1 MERLDKYNFSF
12 TGFSLRVN
20 DMLKVAEAASNGIA
34 FERVDFGEGNSNTG
48 KRRLNEINKRLSVL
62 TENQIRV
69 FLESDLTSQKQIAFL
84 SVCKAHGFIRDFV
97 VEVIREKLLIF
108 DYEVSEGE
116 YISFYRRKSDLHPE
130 MDELTEITENK
141 IRQVTFKILEQA
153 GIIDNVRSKNIQQQL
168 VSDKVAS
175 TIAAVDRQWLK
186 IFLMS
191 DVDIENVKI

>member
-1 MERLDKYNFSF
+1 MDKYDFSF
-12 TGFSLRVN
+12 TASSL
-20 DMLKVAEAASNGIA
+20 
-34 FERVDFGEGNSNTG
+34 
-48 KRRLNEINKRLSVL
+48 RLNELRLVAKHQIAGSEINFTNELGNGKSSTGRRMLAEFTKRLSFL
-62 TENQIRV
+62 TEDQKELLV
-69 FLESDLTSQKQIAFL
+69 HSDLTSQRQIAFL
-84 SVCKAHGFIRDFV
+84 SACKTHLFLRDFV

-168 VSDKVAS
+168 VSDKVAA

-191 DVDIENVKI
+191 DMDIENVKI